1 VQAEAIKW
9 REGTYRG
16 VILPP
21 RTCLGISGEKERC
34 RDNGYHICLV
44 FEWASVRVVDL
55 VRELVVTVGSPQ
67 HSTSWKIGNCQVKE
81 FFSQPFRVLGKIL
94 FGAAKEP
101 FTSSSV
107 IFACF
112 E

>member
-1 VQAEAIKW
+1 MQAEAIKW

-81 FFSQPFRVLGKIL
+81 IFFPTIQGFGEGFIRCSKRAVYFVFRDLCV
-94 FGAAKEP
+94 F
-101 FTSSSV
+101 
-107 IFACF
+107 
-112 E
+112 